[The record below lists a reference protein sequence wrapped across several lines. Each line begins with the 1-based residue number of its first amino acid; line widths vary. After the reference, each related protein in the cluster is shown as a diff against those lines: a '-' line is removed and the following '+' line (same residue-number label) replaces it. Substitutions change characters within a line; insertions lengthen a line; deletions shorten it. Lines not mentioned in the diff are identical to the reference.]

1 MANTCKNF
9 STDGGDTFVIG
20 GKLVI
25 EESAEVEGLAA
36 DPLQKA
42 SADTLGG
49 IKVGDGLS
57 IDSDGVLS
65 TDPIEAATT
74 ETLGGVIVGSGLS
87 IDSDG
92 VLSADGIT
100 PAENQEDSEAS
111 TIAALTEDFNAL
123 LAKLKTAGLMA
134 VE

>member
-1 MANTCKNF
+1 MSYNAKNY
-9 STDGGDTFVIG
+9 TEQGGEVTHIG

-25 EESAEVEGLAA
+25 EEGGSVEGF
-36 DPLQKA
+36 PLEK
-42 SADTLGG
+42 
-49 IKVGDGLS
+49 
-57 IDSDGVLS
+57 
-65 TDPIEAATT
+65 ATT

-111 TIAALTEDFNAL
+111 TVATLKEDFNAL
-123 LAKLKTAGLMA
+123 LAKLKTAGLM
-134 VE
+134 EPDEE